1 MVDEIVRLSKS
12 TIEDSQRT
20 NKNDVNAFWN
30 ALKNVTTELEDETI
44 DDADESEMNDARTE
58 EEQALSNLTET
69 IMNNDDDP

>member
-20 NKNDVNAFWN
+20 NKNDINAFWN

-44 DDADESEMNDARTE
+44 DDADESGMNDARTE